1 MNHSEGCGCPHL
13 HGVKCEV
20 TNCMYKDKKEYCTAK
35 EIKVGPS
42 YASSSTDTVCATFKP
57 E

>member
-1 MNHSEGCGCPHL
+1 MNHSEGCGCPHI

-20 TNCMYKDKKEYCTAK
+20 TNCVYNNQKEYCTAK

-42 YASSSTDTVCATFKP
+42 YASSSTDTICATFKP